1 LMFKAVLEELGREV
15 SGDIALGFVSEIT
28 RHHRIQGSPE
38 FRAAVEYVVETLKGY
53 GLEAEVRR
61 YPADGESYRWS
72 CLLFK
77 EWWCHDAELWLREPE
92 SEKRPLAR
100 WSESKLSLIQRSHPT
115 PPEGVEAEVV
125 HVGKGEEPRDY
136 RGLDVE
142 GRIVLTD
149 GRVDRVYEL
158 AVEERGAIGIIYYGM
173 RLFPPIR
180 REGDIDDALQYTSFW
195 WSYESKPCFGFVLSP
210 RTGRWLRDLVSKQR
224 RRGKT
229 VKVWAR
235 VDAGFKR
242 GSLEVGEAW
251 IEGEGEGEI
260 IIVAHICHPQPS
272 ANDNASGCAAAMEA
286 ARALQKLIADG
297 RLKRPRRTIRF
308 LFVPEMTGTYA
319 WLAENEDRIEEM
331 VAALNLDMVGENQE
345 LCGSTLIL
353 EWTPDASAS
362 YVNPL
367 LEAILDELK
376 GEFKNLS
383 GTAAYPLYRW
393 TSTPFSGGSDHY
405 IFSDPSVG
413 IPCPMIIQWPD
424 RFYHTSLDTIDKVD
438 PKMLGKAA
446 LMAATYA
453 YFIASAGEAEARW
466 MMEEAVN
473 RYRRRILERGQRGL
487 TKALNEAESSKK
499 PERVLAEALEG
510 VRRGLLYEVE
520 RGVEAL
526 KSMGRLGVKLDEE
539 TMERCYEA
547 LRKTAEEETK
557 RVEEAIRDYASRR
570 GLKLRRIR
578 RRRRRI
584 EIEADAMKPRRR
596 FRGPISIGPWLR
608 KLPREDREAYWRLNK
623 KYRESWIQ
631 GVLAQ
636 YWADGQ
642 RSLLEIA
649 RLIELEI
656 GRCDLEYLVELF
668 RLYEKMGLITLH

>member
-1 LMFKAVLEELGREV
+1 
-15 SGDIALGFVSEIT
+15 
-28 RHHRIQGSPE
+28 
-38 FRAAVEYVVETLKGY
+38 
-53 GLEAEVRR
+53 LEAGVRR
-61 YPADGESYRWS
+61 YPADGESYAWS
-72 CLLFK
+72 CLLFR

-100 WSESKLSLIQRSHPT
+100 WSESKLSLIQRSYPT

-142 GRIVLTD
+142 GHIVLTD
-149 GRVDRVYEL
+149 GRVSRVYEL

-173 RLFPPIR
+173 RLFPPVR
-180 REGDIDDALQYTSFW
+180 REGDLDDALQYTSFW

-210 RTGRWLRDLVSKQR
+210 RRGRWLRDLIAKQR

-251 IEGEGEGEI
+251 IEGEGEGEV

-286 ARALQKLIADG
+286 ARTLRKLIAEG

-319 WLAENEDRIEEM
+319 WLAENEDRIGGM
-331 VAALNLDMVGENQE
+331 VAALNLDMVGEKQE

-413 IPCPMIIQWPD
+413 VPCPMIIQWPD
-424 RFYHTSLDTIDKVD
+424 KFYHTSLDTVDKVD
-438 PKMLGKAA
+438 PGMLGRTA

-453 YFIASAGEAEARW
+453 YFIASAGRVEARW
-466 MMEEAVN
+466 MMEETVN
-473 RYRRRILERGQRGL
+473 RYRRRILERGQRIL
-487 TKALNEAESSKK
+487 TKALNEAEG
-499 PERVLAEALEG
+499 ERVLAEALERA
-510 VRRGLLYEVE
+510 RRELLYEAE
-520 RGVEAL
+520 RGIEAL
-526 KSMGRLGVKLDEE
+526 ESMGRLGVELDEE
-539 TMERCYEA
+539 AMERCRRA
-547 LRKTAEEETK
+547 LRDTAKGEAK
-557 RVEEAIRDYASRR
+557 RIEEAIRDYASER
-570 GLKLRRIR
+570 GLRLRRIR

-584 EIEADAMKPRRR
+584 EIEADAIRPKRR

-608 KLPREDREAYWRLNK
+608 KLPREDREAYWRLN
-623 KYRESWIQ
+623 
-631 GVLAQ
+631 
-636 YWADGQ
+636 Q
-642 RSLLEIA
+642 R
-649 RLIELEI
+649 
-656 GRCDLEYLVELF
+656 Y
-668 RLYEKMGLITLH
+668 